1 MDAIEFSKPAALPA
15 PPVPG
20 GHAHG
25 DSDEVLQA
33 HLLEG
38 VSRTFALTIPQLPD
52 HLADVVS
59 NTYLLCRI
67 VDTIEDEPALSFR
80 QKRGFC
86 RRFVDVVS
94 GEARAQ
100 HLSREL
106 APLLSERTLPA
117 EHELI
122 RCLPRVI
129 RITAGLSPFQ
139 REQLRHCV
147 EVMAEGM
154 IRFQRPHPRR
164 GLDDLAH
171 MDRYCYHVAGI
182 VGETLTELFCDHSP
196 EIARHRQTMLGL
208 AVSFGQGLQ
217 MTNILKDVWD
227 DLGRGACWLPRSVF
241 EQAGYDLDRLAAGD
255 RDQAFG
261 AGIRYLVGVALG
273 HLRDALSYT
282 LLIPPS
288 EIGIRNFCL
297 WAIGMAVLTLRKI
310 NGHLDYS
317 SAGEVKIS
325 RRSVKATII
334 ASRIT
339 AGHDAWLKTLFYL
352 SRFGLPPAP
361 PGHP

>member
-1 MDAIEFSKPAALPA
+1 MDAIEISKPAAQPA
-15 PPVPG
+15 APG
-20 GHAHG
+20 GFAHG
-25 DSDEVLQA
+25 DYDEALQA
-33 HLLEG
+33 QLLDG
-38 VSRTFALTIPQLPD
+38 VSRTFALTIPQLPAR
-52 HLADVVS
+52 LAGVVS
-59 NTYLLCRI
+59 NAYLLCRI
-67 VDTIEDEPALSFR
+67 VDTIEDEPALSFQ
-80 QKRGFC
+80 QKRSFC

-94 GEARAQ
+94 GEASAQ

-106 APLLSERTLPA
+106 APRLSERTLPA

-139 REQLRHCV
+139 RDQLRHCV

-182 VGETLTELFCDHSP
+182 VGETLSELFCDYSP
-196 EIARHRQTMLGL
+196 EIARHRETLLGL
-208 AVSFGQGLQ
+208 AISFGQGLQ

-241 EQAGYDLDRLAAGD
+241 ERTGYDLDRLAAGGQD
-255 RDQAFG
+255 EAFA
-261 AGIRYLVGVALG
+261 AGIRYLVGVALA
-273 HLRDALSYT
+273 HLRNALSYT
-282 LLIPPS
+282 LLIPS
-288 EIGIRNFCL
+288 GEAGIRNFCL

-310 NGHLDYS
+310 NAHLDYAS
-317 SAGEVKIS
+317 SGEVKIS

-334 ASRIT
+334 TSRIT
-339 AGHDAWLKTLFYL
+339 AGHDTWLKTLFYL
-352 SRFGLPPAP
+352 SSLGLPAAP